1 MRVFQVWVS
10 GYVGAWVRGCVG
22 TWVRVRKL
30 VETELTMTMK
40 RKVVTLDEKTPERQ
54 FLYVGDPSRN
64 Q

>member
-1 MRVFQVWVS
+1 M
-10 GYVGAWVRGCVG
+10 GAWVRGYVG

-40 RKVVTLDEKTPERQ
+40 RKVVTLDEKNPGRQ
-54 FLYVGDPSRN
+54 FLYSEDPSRN